1 MLAYLL
7 VFAGAGLGGMV
18 RHGVNGVSL
27 RLFGPDMPIGT
38 PIINV
43 VGSFLMG
50 VLGGWFLLRGGSG
63 PGWKLFLTTGVLG
76 GFTTFSTF
84 SLEAALLY
92 ERGQLGGA
100 ALYIASSVGLGIA
113 ALLGG
118 LALVRHFVPA

>member
-18 RHGVNGVSL
+18 RHGVNGISL

-63 PGWKLFLTTGVLG
+63 AAWKLFLATGVLG

-100 ALYIASSVGLGIA
+100 ALYIAGSVGLGIV